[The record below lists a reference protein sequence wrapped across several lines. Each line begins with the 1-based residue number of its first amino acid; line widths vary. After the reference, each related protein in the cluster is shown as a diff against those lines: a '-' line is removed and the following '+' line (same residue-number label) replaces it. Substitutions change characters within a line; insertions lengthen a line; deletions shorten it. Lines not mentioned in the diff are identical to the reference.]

1 MSIVKPRCFNVNNS
15 WLIKNWQFLIQ
26 TIVYIS
32 GHSCFSLGAVVAAT
46 SCTIINLKILLETRF
61 WTWWLI
67 LSVVLSLGS
76 YIVLTLSYNA
86 IHYSELIG
94 QFITP
99 DVFYTYIYMFDR
111 RIVINILVTLISVVI
126 ALLPDIIIVIICDM
140 KSRLRQIKK
149 TLPANNQLI

>member
-1 MSIVKPRCFNVNNS
+1 M
-15 WLIKNWQFLIQ
+15 
-26 TIVYIS
+26 
-32 GHSCFSLGAVVAAT
+32 AAT
-46 SCTIINLKILLETRF
+46 SSTIINLKILLEARF
-61 WTWWLI
+61 WTWWLM
-67 LSVVLSLGS
+67 LSVLLSLGS

-86 IHYSELIG
+86 IPTNGGVIET
-94 QFITP
+94 FISR

-111 RIVINILVTLISVVI
+111 RIVINFLVTFISLVI

>member
-1 MSIVKPRCFNVNNS
+1 MANVLCKSFQYIFTFKISFIVS
-15 WLIKNWQFLIQ
+15 
-26 TIVYIS
+26 IS
-32 GHSCFSLGAVVAAT
+32 GHSCFTLGAVVAAT

-86 IHYSELIG
+86 IHYNEVLES
-94 QFITP
+94 FIIP

-111 RIVINILVTLISVVI
+111 RIVINFLVTLISLVI

>member
-1 MSIVKPRCFNVNNS
+1 M
-15 WLIKNWQFLIQ
+15 Q

-111 RIVINILVTLISVVI
+111 RIVINILMTLISVVI

>member
-1 MSIVKPRCFNVNNS
+1 MLNYS
-15 WLIKNWQFLIQ
+15 
-26 TIVYIS
+26 IVYIS
-32 GHSCFSLGAVVAAT
+32 GHSCFTLGAVVAAT

-86 IHYSELIG
+86 IHYNEVLES
-94 QFITP
+94 FIIP

-111 RIVINILVTLISVVI
+111 RIVINFLVTLISLVI